1 MSLNRGIKCHFNG
14 ASSELFV
21 AYKATL
27 AGFIVSYPLFT
38 QSRYDLI
45 IDTGSR
51 LLKVQVKKAVES
63 SARGNRFI
71 QIRLGGC
78 GHPEYTDAS
87 YDFIAVV
94 YKENVWMLPYNE
106 TAFHKSMSFSIFSE
120 KSKSTKFLSER
131 TFDKFVEK
139 FKNVVH

>member
-1 MSLNRGIKCHFNG
+1 MSLNRGIQCHFNG

-27 AGFIVSYPLFT
+27 AGFVVSYPLFT

-63 SARGNRFI
+63 SAKGNRFI

-94 YKENVWMLPYNE
+94 YKENVWMLSYNE
-106 TAFHKSMSFSIFSE
+106 TAFHKSMSFSIFSDN
-120 KSKSTKFLSER
+120 SKSTKFLSER
-131 TFDKFVEK
+131 AFDKFVEK